1 MEIRPR
7 LKKIAELIPNGST
20 LADIGTDHAY
30 LPVYCFQNNII
41 KSAIAMDI
49 NPMPLKRAESHLIK
63 YGFLNRCELRLSNGL
78 KELKAGEADIIVIA
92 GMGGILIKNI
102 LNSSPDIIEDDTVLI
117 LQPMT
122 APIELRQFIFENG
135 MKIDDEYVV
144 REENKYY
151 NIFEIS
157 KGKAEIDDEML
168 YIGKNLCKNS
178 SECYFDYLK
187 YKAGVCKKIIEGMDK
202 SAAKDMHLYEKYKY
216 EYNVYLKYL
225 KG

>member
-7 LKKIAELIPNGST
+7 LKKIAELIPVGCT

-30 LPVYCFQNNII
+30 LPVYCFQNGII

-49 NPMPLKRAESHLIK
+49 NPMPLKRAENHLIK
-63 YGFLNRCELRLSNGL
+63 YGFSKRCELRLSDGL
-78 KELKAGEADIIVIA
+78 RELKRGETDVIVIA

-102 LNSSPDIIEDDTVLI
+102 LSSSLDIIADDTLLF

-122 APIELRQFIFENG
+122 APVELRQFIFENG
-135 MKIDDEYVV
+135 MTVDNEYVV

-151 NIFEIS
+151 NIFEVR
-157 KGKAEIDDEML
+157 KGKAIIVDEML
-168 YIGKNLCKNS
+168 YIGKNLRKNS
-178 SECYFDYLK
+178 SECYFDYLR
-187 YKAGVCKKIIEGMDK
+187 YRAGVCKKIIDGMGK
-202 SAAKDMHLYEKYKY
+202 SVSKDIRLYEKCEHEYKI
-216 EYNVYLKYL
+216 YLQYM